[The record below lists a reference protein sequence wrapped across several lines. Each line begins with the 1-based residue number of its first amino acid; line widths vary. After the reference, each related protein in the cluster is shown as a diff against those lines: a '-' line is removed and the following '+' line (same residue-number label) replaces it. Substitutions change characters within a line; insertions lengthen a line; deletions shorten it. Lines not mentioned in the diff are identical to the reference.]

1 MSRVHH
7 LELQCEIDPQRESI
21 RGEMS
26 DRQGKKLQFSGWT
39 EFSTVLMEL
48 TTDQQSKNPET
59 KEEYQ

>member
-1 MSRVHH
+1 
-7 LELQCEIDPQRESI
+7 
-21 RGEMS
+21 MS

>member
-26 DRQGKKLQFSGWT
+26 DRSGRSLKFSGWT
-39 EFSTVLMEL
+39 EFAGAVMRLARDESQTN
-48 TTDQQSKNPET
+48 SNET
-59 KEEYQ
+59 EEK